1 VTPASRCKR
10 KVITRASEARLQGRV
25 RVVVHI
31 LWLKPLAPKRRGA
44 ASGVAPQTGANMRH
58 VLGIAGVTAAAVLL
72 IVSAAMN
79 WRFGYTLGKSDF
91 ESQLYGAASAAA
103 DCFKALLPF
112 FIFAALR
119 NRSYSQALGGAL
131 LFCVCFSYSLTSSL
145 GFAALNRADTTGTR
159 ALKAETH
166 QDLRIELDRSLE
178 ALKVLPAH
186 RPVGTVAGEIDAY
199 RQNARWLASEECA
212 NATLTKS
219 MSYCEGFFKL
229 KAEKAVA
236 EQADM
241 LDAKV
246 TTLRAKLGGLD
257 SEAVAKGIDPQS
269 DVLAGL
275 TGFKTKEIQTGLTVL
290 IALLVELGASLG
302 FYTAFSYWRIFDVKG
317 LPAPQPVRAMVPA
330 PSFVPALR
338 LTAIPDSDPSLQPA
352 EAKTDVELYFDDR
365 VGKEPGSSVTA
376 LALYDDYCQWCE
388 AMEKQPLGL
397 PIFTRRFSDIGV
409 QKAKVAGRIRYMDV
423 KLLYGAGE
431 DGLKEL
437 SAVS

>member
-1 VTPASRCKR
+1 VF
-10 KVITRASEARLQGRV
+10 VG
-25 RVVVHI
+25 I
-31 LWLKPLAPKRRGA
+31 LRLKPLAPIINGA
-44 ASGVAPQTGANMRH
+44 AGGVAPQTGANMRH
-58 VLGIAGVTAAAVLL
+58 VLGVAGVTAAAVLL

-112 FIFAALR
+112 FFFAALR

-159 ALKAETH
+159 AFKAEKH
-166 QDLRIELDRSLE
+166 QDLRLELDRQRI
-178 ALKVLPAH
+178 ALKALPSH
-186 RPVGTVAGEIDAY
+186 RPVGTVAGEIEAY
-199 RQNARWLASEECA
+199 KQNARWITSEECA
-212 NATLTKS
+212 NATIRLS
-219 MSYCEGFFKL
+219 MAYCEQYFKL

-236 EQADM
+236 EQADKYEARIAQ
-241 LDAKV
+241 LN
-246 TTLRAKLGGLD
+246 AKLGAFDPHASLK
-257 SEAVAKGIDPQS
+257 SSDPQS
-269 DVLAGL
+269 QVLAGL
-275 TGFKTKEIQTGLTVL
+275 TGRTTEEIQLSLTVL

-317 LPAPQPVRAMVPA
+317 LPAPQPSRAMVPA
-330 PSFVPALR
+330 PAPFVPSIR
-338 LTAIPDSDPSLQPA
+338 LTAIQDNDPELQPA
-352 EAKTDVELYFDDR
+352 EPKTDVELYCDER
-365 VGKEPGSSVTA
+365 VGKESGSSVTA

-388 AMEKQPLGL
+388 AREKQPLGL
-397 PIFTRRFSDIGV
+397 PIFTRRFSDLGV

-423 KLLYGAGE
+423 KLIYGSGD

-437 SAVS
+437 TAVS

>member
-1 VTPASRCKR
+1 
-10 KVITRASEARLQGRV
+10 
-25 RVVVHI
+25 
-31 LWLKPLAPKRRGA
+31 
-44 ASGVAPQTGANMRH
+44 
-58 VLGIAGVTAAAVLL
+58 
-72 IVSAAMN
+72 MN

-166 QDLRIELDRSLE
+166 QDLRIELDRLLVTQK
-178 ALKVLPAH
+178 ALPLH
-186 RPVGTVAGEIDAY
+186 RPAGAVAGEIDAY
-199 RQNARWLASEECA
+199 KQNSRWIASEQCA
-212 NATLTKS
+212 NATLPQS
-219 MSYCEGFFKL
+219 MTYCEGFYKL
-229 KAEKAVA
+229 TAEKAA
-236 EQADM
+236 ADQADKN
-241 LDAKV
+241 DARIAQ
-246 TTLRAKLGGLD
+246 LRGKLGGLD
-257 SEAVAKGIDPQS
+257 AEAVGKGTDPQS
-269 DVLAGL
+269 QVLAGL
-275 TGFKTKEIQTGLTVL
+275 TGRTTEEIALSLTVL

-317 LPAPQPVRAMVPA
+317 LPAPQPARSVVPA
-330 PSFVPALR
+330 PAFVPAIR
-338 LTAIPDSDPSLQPA
+338 LTAIPDNDPALQAA
-352 EAKTDVELYFDDR
+352 EPKTDVEEYFDER
-365 VGKEPGSSVTA
+365 VGREPGSSVTA

-388 AMEKQPLGL
+388 AKEKQPLGL
-397 PIFTRRFSDIGV
+397 PIFTRRFSDLGV

-423 KLLYGAGE
+423 RLFYGAGDE
-431 DGLKEL
+431 GLKEL